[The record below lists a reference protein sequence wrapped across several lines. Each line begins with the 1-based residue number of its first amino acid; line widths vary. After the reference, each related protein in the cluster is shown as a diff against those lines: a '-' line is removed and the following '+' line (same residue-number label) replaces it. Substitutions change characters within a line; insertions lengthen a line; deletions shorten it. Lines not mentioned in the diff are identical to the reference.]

1 MIDGGQV
8 NEVVVDDEVV
18 DDNVEVSEG
27 VVNDEDD
34 RSGAA
39 DEGMLSVGG
48 LEDEVPV
55 W

>member
-1 MIDGGQV
+1 M
-8 NEVVVDDEVV
+8 VVDDEVV

-34 RSGAA
+34 RLGVV
-39 DEGMLSVGG
+39 DEGMLLVGG
-48 LEDEVPV
+48 LEEEVFV